1 MTTRFKVLV
10 GCLVLLFAT
19 LVYLEST
26 EKEDI
31 NWFPTYSKNDKI
43 PYGTF
48 VLYNT
53 LKQSRGAENVIDI
66 ERPPF
71 EVLMD
76 ATMKGTYFFINSQIA
91 FDAAETDRLLDWV
104 TAGNTLFIAS
114 NAVSKEL
121 QDTLNLQTK
130 AYYDLDNLENK
141 PVLQLSNPEL
151 KRKNAYYIDLEI
163 GATEFN
169 EIDTLSTIIV
179 GEFDLKKGDTTTLE
193 DPKIHF
199 IEQNFGAGK
208 IYLHLMPTA
217 FTNYNMLRADNYT
230 YVENALRYLPEN
242 TTIYW
247 DDHYKNGKSV
257 QQSPLY
263 IFLNNRYLKWAYYL
277 LIIGILLWVIFEGKR
292 KQRAIPIVKP
302 LANKT
307 LDFTETIAGMYLDK
321 MDHRSI
327 AFHQINHFF
336 EFLRSEY
343 IVNTGKR
350 DQQFLD
356 KVSLKSGNSEEDTI
370 NLFQFIEDILS
381 SGNVSKEILLEL
393 NSKIEQ
399 YKRTT

>member
-1 MTTRFKVLV
+1 MTTKFKVLV
-10 GCLVLLFAT
+10 GCLVLLFAM
-19 LVYLEST
+19 LIYLETT

-31 NWFPTYSKNDKI
+31 NWFPTYSKKDKI

-53 LKQSRGAENVIDI
+53 LKESRGAENIVDVN
-66 ERPPF
+66 RPPF
-71 EVLMD
+71 EVLQD
-76 ATMKGTYFFINSQIA
+76 SSFEGTYFFINTQVP
-91 FDAAETDRLLDWV
+91 FDEAEANRLLKWV
-104 TAGNTLFIAS
+104 TAGNTLFVAS
-114 NAVSKEL
+114 NSMPEAL
-121 QDTLNLQTK
+121 LDTLNLETQ

-141 PVLQLSNPEL
+141 PVLQLSNPAL
-151 KRKNAYYIDLEI
+151 QRKNAYYIDLEI

-169 EIDTLSTIIV
+169 EIDTLETVVV
-179 GEFDLKKGDTTTLE
+179 GEFDLNKGDTTTLE
-193 DPKIHF
+193 EPKTHF
-199 IEQNFGAGK
+199 IEQAFGEGK

-217 FTNYNMLRADNYT
+217 FTNYNMLYEYNYR

-242 TTIYW
+242 ETIYW
-247 DDHYKNGKSV
+247 DDHYKNGKTV

-277 LIIGILLWVIFEGKR
+277 LIIGVLLWVIFEGKR

-302 LANKT
+302 LSNKT

-343 IVNTGKR
+343 LVNTGNR
-350 DQQFLD
+350 DKQFLE
-356 KVSLKSGNSEEDTI
+356 KVSLKSGNSEEETK
-370 NLFQFIEDILS
+370 NLFQFIDDILS
-381 SGNVSKEILLEL
+381 TGNVSQEILLDL
-393 NSKIEQ
+393 NKRIEQ
-399 YKRTT
+399 YKSTT